1 MIDRNFNE
9 TDLRQMLADVVR
21 VEADVEPDRWTAMCR
36 LEGTVWE
43 VVLEPMPEEQR
54 TLVITAYRL
63 D

>member
-9 TDLRQMLADVVR
+9 TDLRQMLGDVVR
-21 VEADVEPDRWTAMCR
+21 VEADSEPDRWTAMCR
-36 LEGTVWE
+36 LEGAVWE
-43 VVLEPMPEEQR
+43 VVREPMPEEQR